1 MAGEVGANNDR
12 FTALPGSKSWGA
24 APRTGP
30 KMMFRSRTAQTTFL
44 AVGSALALVTVTDGD
59 RVYAEGHLDASYT
72 ISFAHIPV
80 GEITATAVFGQN
92 EYAIS
97 ARARA
102 GGVLKA
108 LLVDGEASF
117 STQGTIKG
125 DYPVPTTFTSKIVS
139 SAENSDMTM
148 TLDEGGNVKE
158 LTATRPSSSDRVP
171 VTISNRQNIVDPLSA
186 LLFSA
191 IASGEGLSQEACRRT
206 LPIFDGHQRYDLKL
220 AFKRM
225 DKMTA
230 EKGYAGPV
238 VVCSVSYEPI
248 AGHRANIPLVKYLSE
263 GREMEIALAPIAG
276 TRLLAPFRLSVAS
289 TLANLMIEANRFE
302 TIVAPAPE
310 GTPSTTRPADTSSTP
325 SDGVSER
332 CVRVPNGLTV
342 CQQAPKPAPERR

>member
-1 MAGEVGANNDR
+1 
-12 FTALPGSKSWGA
+12 
-24 APRTGP
+24 
-30 KMMFRSRTAQTTFL
+30 MMSRSRTAQTTLL
-44 AVGSALALVTVTDGD
+44 AVGSALALITATVSD
-59 RVYAEGHLDASYT
+59 RAHAEGHLDASYT
-72 ISFAHIPV
+72 ISFARIPV

-108 LLVDGEASF
+108 LLVDGEASL
-117 STQGTIKG
+117 STQGTIKD

-139 SAENSDMTM
+139 SAESSDVTM
-148 TLDEGGNVKE
+148 ALDEGGNVKD
-158 LTATRPSSSDRVP
+158 LTPTPPPSSDRVP
-171 VTISNRQNIVDPLSA
+171 VTNSNRQGIVDPLSA

-191 IASGEGLSQEACRRT
+191 TAAGEGLSQEACRRT

-238 VVCSVSYEPI
+238 VVCSLSYEPI

-276 TRLLAPFRLSVAS
+276 TRLLAPFRLSIVS

-302 TIVAPAPE
+302 TTMAPAPAGASPNIAHPTEIPPTRE
-310 GTPSTTRPADTSSTP
+310 GGGD
-325 SDGVSER
+325 ER
-332 CVRVPNGLTV
+332 CVQVGSGVTV
-342 CQQAPKPAPERR
+342 CQKVPGAASKRR